1 MLKFESRDA
10 PRDVC
15 GGVEL
20 GQLSGA
26 VGNKSS
32 LSHSASSESSV
43 GRGVVFAPGRVNHII
58 GE

>member
-20 GQLSGA
+20 GQLLEKGKGQKPEGKEL
-26 VGNKSS
+26 VI
-32 LSHSASSESSV
+32 LLM
-43 GRGVVFAPGRVNHII
+43 
-58 GE
+58 

>member
-20 GQLSGA
+20 GQFQRPTLRASQALKSTHIYTPDGA
-26 VGNKSS
+26 HNTQTYTAGC
-32 LSHSASSESSV
+32 
-43 GRGVVFAPGRVNHII
+43 
-58 GE
+58 